1 MYTREDATEG
11 STLLEKYEAAKKI
24 NPSWVFKQ
32 SSPINNLHE
41 NVSKKSIRS
50 GADQYF

>member
-24 NPSWVFKQ
+24 TLVGCSSNPLLSTIYMKMF
-32 SSPINNLHE
+32 L
-41 NVSKKSIRS
+41 KKSIRS